1 MQFQARALGET
12 KDTPLPAQSC
22 GPGLETSS
30 LQVSSVPLG
39 TEGITAPLLCSAA
52 LLLKKKD
59 TAQESMV
66 WSPTKGRGYESIVVV
81 LLYSQL

>member
-66 WSPTKGRGYESIVVV
+66 WSPTRSELWSRLVG
-81 LLYSQL
+81 